1 MANNLPALAALQGEI
16 MSTRMAEQL
25 HMALPDHIPV
35 EKFQRVVVTAVNKN
49 PALVGAERRTLFT
62 SCIECASD
70 GLVPNG
76 KEAALVMFGQ
86 NVVYMPMIAG
96 IYKRARNSGEVT
108 TLNGQVVHANDV
120 FDYAYGFEPTLSH
133 KPAIGERGDI
143 VAVYAV
149 AVMRDGTRDMEIMS
163 VDEVEAVRATS
174 RAKDSGPWK
183 TWWGEMA
190 KKTVVR
196 RLAKRLPLTGDLERL
211 IQRVDDLYDLSDAK
225 PEDAEVPR
233 PTQEDYSA
241 PWELY
246 GPDGEVIETHPN
258 EHEWTDSVVT
268 IIEDTG
274 RGADMRLANADG
286 IARLGR
292 VDKPGLISR
301 INLVDV
307 GPTETEVTPAPAEEE
322 EILAEQAEAAPEND
336 QAPEPAT
343 SKPAPET
350 PVVFVW
356 RSANGHENRYP
367 NIGEWATAVKRAV
380 GRSKDVERVEVAR
393 INNQATM
400 SEYLALGGDIEA
412 VVSDV
417 QVHLQT
423 TIEALQG
430 EGAAL

>member
-16 MSTRMAEQL
+16 MSTRMGEQL
-25 HMALPDHIPV
+25 AMALPNHIPV
-35 EKFQRVVVTAVNKN
+35 EKFQRVVVTAINKN
-49 PALVGAERRTLFT
+49 PALVSAERRTLFT

-86 NVVYMPMIAG
+86 NVVYMPMISG

-108 TLNGQVVHANDV
+108 TLNGQVVHANDD

-133 KPAIGERGDI
+133 KPAIGERGAI

-149 AVMRDGTRDMEIMS
+149 AVLRDGTRDMEIMS
-163 VDEVEAVRATS
+163 VEEVEAVRATS

-183 TWWGEMA
+183 TWWSEMA

-211 IQRVDDLYDLSDAK
+211 VQRVDELYDLNEAK
-225 PEDAEVPR
+225 PDDAEVPR
-233 PTQEDYSA
+233 PTQEDYSG

-258 EHEWTDSVVT
+258 EHEWTDAVVST
-268 IIEDTG
+268 IEDTG

-292 VDKPGLISR
+292 IDKLGLISR

-307 GPTETEVTPAPAEEE
+307 GPTETEVTPPPAEE
-322 EILAEQAEAAPEND
+322 EAAPEND

-350 PVVFVW
+350 PAVFVW
-356 RSANGHENRYP
+356 RSANGNENRYP

-380 GRSKDVERVEVAR
+380 GRSKDVEKVEVAR

-417 QVHLQT
+417 QVHLRT

>member
-1 MANNLPALAALQGEI
+1 VNQPNQQLVAITQLQAEI
-16 MSTRMAEQL
+16 MSANVASQL
-25 HMALPDHIPV
+25 KMALPEHIPV
-35 EKFQRVVVTAVNKN
+35 ERFQRVVVTAVNKN
-49 PALVGAERRTLFT
+49 PALVSADRRTLFT
-62 SCIECASD
+62 SCVECASD

-76 KEAALVMFGQ
+76 KEAALVLFGK

-96 IYKRARNSGEVT
+96 IYKRVRNSGEVT
-108 TLNGQVVHANDV
+108 TLNGQVVHENDH
-120 FDYAYGFEPTLSH
+120 FHYAFGFEPTLEHRPADGDRGNVSH
-133 KPAIGERGDI
+133 
-143 VAVYAV
+143 VYAV
-149 AVMRDGTRDMEIMS
+149 AVLRDGTRDMEVMT
-163 VDEVEAVRATS
+163 VAEVEEVRATS
-174 RAKDSGPWK
+174 KAKDSGPWK

-196 RLAKRLPLTGDLERL
+196 RLAKRLPLTADLERL
-211 IQRVDDLYDLSDAK
+211 VQRVDDLYDLSATK
-225 PEDAEVPR
+225 PEDAEVQR
-233 PTQEDYSA
+233 PTQEDYSG

-258 EHEWTDSVVT
+258 EHEWTDAVVST
-268 IIEDTG
+268 IEDTG

-292 VDKPGLISR
+292 IDKLGLISR

-307 GPTETEVTPAPAEEE
+307 GPTETEVTPPPAEE
-322 EILAEQAEAAPEND
+322 EAAPEND

-350 PVVFVW
+350 PAVFVW

-380 GRSKDVERVEVAR
+380 GRSKDAERVEVAR

-417 QVHLQT
+417 QVHLRT